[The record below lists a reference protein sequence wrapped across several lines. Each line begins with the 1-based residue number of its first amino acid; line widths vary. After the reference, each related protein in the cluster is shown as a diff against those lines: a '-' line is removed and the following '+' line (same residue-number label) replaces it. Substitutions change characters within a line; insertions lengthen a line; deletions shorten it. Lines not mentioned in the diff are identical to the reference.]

1 MKKGTIF
8 LLLAVIGFVGVAFQT
23 TELCNV
29 KLLKSELKKEL
40 NPDYKYDASNV
51 TRFTYSSKFQ
61 GKEIEVPL
69 FDGQKYRFAF
79 NINGADKNF
88 QIYISY
94 EKAGDKNRK
103 NIFALKDIRKE
114 GQDIYVFEP
123 KDSKKVYITYIIP
136 PSVESTNSSC
146 VAFILG
152 YQFNSF

>member
-61 GKEIEVPL
+61 GKEIEVP
-69 FDGQKYRFAF
+69 
-79 NINGADKNF
+79 
-88 QIYISY
+88 
-94 EKAGDKNRK
+94 
-103 NIFALKDIRKE
+103 
-114 GQDIYVFEP
+114 
-123 KDSKKVYITYIIP
+123 
-136 PSVESTNSSC
+136 
-146 VAFILG
+146 FI
-152 YQFNSF
+152 